1 MNTTGATIGESLAVP
16 LKAEL
21 GETATLILDLQARGV
36 LLELKITTPGGSEI
50 TTYMVPGR
58 PLQMLAGHDANQIGL
73 GINILPHDEDKPELR
88 LVRSTQSSEDAAIG
102 GADNGEGD
110 LK

>member
-1 MNTTGATIGESLAVP
+1 MQTSDQSLQGPITIP

-88 LVRSTQSSEDAAIG
+88 LVRSTHCGKDAAPG
-102 GADNGEGD
+102 SANDNEEGR
-110 LK
+110 K